1 MDMGVITVVSD
12 ADRRKRQLRKLKQA
26 PPCPE
31 CGRRE
36 SAADLVNPK
45 QYWDALSLGVRQY
58 AVAEGPETLIVST
71 ADRKGGRSAF
81 IKGSVNVTVLE
92 KVLATA
98 GSPQPA
104 GTMVHV
110 GAGIGG
116 LAIAAVNRGLFTQ
129 SVAIEPVPDLFR
141 LLQANIILN
150 GVDGRVTSINAA
162 LAPSSTTSLSLA
174 PWGKNPT
181 DQRVVAAEDPKG
193 ESLSPT
199 VSTVQEAVPDLGRD
213 DLLVLDVAGYEGK
226 VLAGSA
232 AAIAAG
238 VPVVFTFSPLLTAR
252 YDGFD
257 GIQSLLAHHGGWYD
271 LSAAEPLRQS
281 GGLLSDMYRDA
292 VAAQASASVTI
303 LVTAD

>member
-1 MDMGVITVVSD
+1 MVTD

-36 SAADLVNPK
+36 SAADLVNAK

-58 AVAEGPETLIVST
+58 AVAEGPENLIVST

-81 IKGSVNVTVLE
+81 IKGSVNTTLLE
-92 KVLATA
+92 RALGVA
-98 GSPQPA
+98 GLDQPA
-104 GTMVHV
+104 GTLVHV
-110 GAGIGG
+110 GAGVGG
-116 LAIAAVNRGLFTQ
+116 LAIAAVHRGLFVR
-129 SVAIEPVPDLFR
+129 SVAIEPTPDVFR
-141 LLQANIILN
+141 LLRANIVLN
-150 GVDGRVTSINAA
+150 GVDDSVTA
-162 LAPSSTTSLSLA
+162 LDTALSSAGTTPVILA

-181 DQRVVAAEDPKG
+181 DQRVVATGDPKG
-193 ESLSPT
+193 ETFTPSVTTLGD
-199 VSTVQEAVPDLGRD
+199 AVPDLGPT
-213 DLLVLDVAGYEGK
+213 DLLVLDVAGYEGT

-232 AAIAAG
+232 SAIAAG
-238 VPVVFTFSPLLTAR
+238 VPVLLTFSPLLTAR

-271 LSAAEPLRQS
+271 LSASEPQRQS
-281 GGLLSDMYRDA
+281 GGLLSDMYRES

-303 LVTAD
+303 LVTAA